1 MPLDGDHVTFLKDVR
16 DLRRRRNEKVWSPCP
31 YYFINTINCHEL
43 FLSVTVCGEEKGQT
57 NLISINTRETTRP
70 SSVMKLCAFT
80 REARGC
86 LFVNKLILN

>member
-16 DLRRRRNEKVWSPCP
+16 DQRRRRNEKVWSPCP

-57 NLISINTRETTRP
+57 NLISINHQGDD
-70 SSVMKLCAFT
+70 SSFVRNEALCIYKGS
-80 REARGC
+80 RGMFIC
-86 LFVNKLILN
+86 